1 MPGFNR
7 WLNGKNKQINKQ
19 KQMEARVFG
28 TPTANPYADP
38 AGAQIAQ
45 EAMEGMNT
53 GRPKSGGG
61 RRYSARPAKVA
72 TGYGGRVTRR
82 FG

>member
-1 MPGFNR
+1 MPGFDR
-7 WLNGKNKQINKQ
+7 WLSGKNKQINRQ
-19 KQMEARVFG
+19 KQVYG
-28 TPTANPYADP
+28 TPMANYADP
-38 AGAQIAQ
+38 VGAQIAQ

>member
-7 WLNGKNKQINKQ
+7 WLNGKNRQINRQ
-19 KQMEARVFG
+19 KRVFG
-28 TPTANPYADP
+28 TPTANYADP
-38 AGAQIAQ
+38 AGEEIGQ
-45 EAMEGMNT
+45 EAMRGMNT

-61 RRYSARPAKVA
+61 GGFSVRPGWRGGLRGGPTVTGRY
-72 TGYGGRVTRR
+72 R

>member
-7 WLNGKNKQINKQ
+7 WLNGKNRQINRQ
-19 KQMEARVFG
+19 KRVFG
-28 TPTANPYADP
+28 TPMANYADP
-38 AGAQIAQ
+38 AGEEIGQ
-45 EAMEGMNT
+45 EAMRGMNT

-61 RRYSARPAKVA
+61 RRYSARPARVA

>member
-1 MPGFNR
+1 MPGFDR
-7 WLNGKNKQINKQ
+7 WLSGKNRQINRQ
-19 KQMEARVFG
+19 KQVFG
-28 TPTANPYADP
+28 TPMANYADP
-38 AGAQIAQ
+38 AGPEIGQ
-45 EAMEGMNT
+45 EAFRGMNT

-61 RRYSARPAKVA
+61 RRYSARPARVA

>member
-1 MPGFNR
+1 MPGFDR
-7 WLNGKNKQINKQ
+7 WLSGKNKQINRQ
-19 KQMEARVFG
+19 KQVYG
-28 TPTANPYADP
+28 TPMANYADA

-61 RRYSARPAKVA
+61 RRYSARPEKVA

>member
-7 WLNGKNKQINKQ
+7 WLSGKNKQINRQ
-19 KQMEARVFG
+19 KQVYG
-28 TPTANPYADP
+28 TPMANYADP
-38 AGAQIAQ
+38 AGEEIGQ

-61 RRYSARPAKVA
+61 RRYSARPARVA
-72 TGYGGRVTRR
+72 TGYGVRVTRR